1 MRVKQDLDRARLV
14 SAAMGQI
21 PCDLS
26 VENVKLVNLIT
37 GEIYPAAVDV
47 LDGVIVRVREKGRAA
62 ELPSARVYDGGGR
75 YLLPGCIDIHM
86 HIESTMMTPENFGR
100 AAILCGTTSVFVD
113 PHEIANVLG
122 IEGVRFMVDNAKA
135 SPVRQF
141 NLAPSCLPS
150 VPGAEGNGAVFG
162 PAEIARLL
170 ETDGVYGI
178 AEMMDFYNMIH
189 NSEKMRGIADEGL
202 RRDMLI
208 QGHAPKLAAGQIAA
222 YALAGPTDNHSI
234 RTDWEV
240 VENLHAGLYV
250 DLQSSSL
257 ESSSMPKLVAGLKG
271 MRYTD
276 HVCLCNDDVHAK
288 DLLET
293 GHVNRLIKEV
303 LREGVDPMDAYRW
316 ASYNS
321 ARSARIEDLGAIAP
335 GYLADLQ
342 LLDEMDGRNP
352 YAVFTEGRLV
362 VEDGRLLSAPKKR
375 PIPDSVLGGTVR
387 AAGLTGP
394 ESLRLAAPA
403 GAKGTVRVAL
413 LDYDNPSARSELFYE
428 ELPVKDGYVD
438 LAGREDLCFVAV
450 FNRHGAADHTVTV
463 ARNLYLKEGAMAT
476 TVSHDCHNLT
486 LCYKDPAD
494 GYLAAKT
501 LIDCG
506 GGFCTV
512 KDGAVSGL
520 LELPVAGLMSL
531 LELPDLVP
539 AIAKQEQATDA
550 IFAKPGCMMKLAL
563 VSLACT
569 QNAVITDRGLFDGR
583 TQRFYEQFPAAAE

>member
-1 MRVKQDLDRARLV
+1 MRVKKELNRAKLV
-14 SAAMGQI
+14 AAAMGEI

-26 VENVKLVNLIT
+26 VENINLVNMIT
-37 GEIYPAAVDV
+37 GEIYPAVVDV
-47 LDGVIVRVREKGRAA
+47 LDGVIVRVRTDGRAA
-62 ELPSARVYDGGGR
+62 EQPSKQIYDGGGR
-75 YLLPGCIDIHM
+75 YLVPGCIDIHM
-86 HIESTMMTPENFGR
+86 HVESTMMTPENFGR
-100 AAILCGTTSVFVD
+100 AAIRCGTTSVFVD

-122 IEGVRFMVDNAKA
+122 IDGVRFMVDNAKA

-162 PAEIARLL
+162 PAEIADLL
-170 ETDGVYGI
+170 DSEGVFGI
-178 AEMMDFYNMIH
+178 AEMMDFYNTIH

-202 RRDMLI
+202 RREMLI
-208 QGHAPKLAAGQIAA
+208 QGHAPKLAGGAIAA

-240 VENLHAGLYV
+240 IENLHAGLYV

-316 ASYNS
+316 ATYNS

-335 GYLADLQ
+335 GYLADMQ
-342 LLDEMDGRNP
+342 LLDALDGRDP
-352 YAVFTEGRLV
+352 AAVFVEGRLM
-362 VEDGRLLSAPKKR
+362 VENGQLLEEPAPR
-375 PIPDSVLGGTVR
+375 AIPDSVLGGTVR
-387 AAGLTGP
+387 TVGLDGP
-394 ESLRLAAPA
+394 DCLRLAAPA
-403 GAKGTVRVAL
+403 GAGDTVRVAV
-413 LDYDNPSARSELFYE
+413 LDYDTPTARSDLFYE
-428 ELPVKDGYVD
+428 ELPVKDGFVD
-438 LAGREDLCFVAV
+438 LAGREDLCFLAV

-463 ARNLYLKEGAMAT
+463 ARNFYLKEGAMAS
-476 TVSHDCHNLT
+476 TVSHDCHNLA
-486 LCYKDPAD
+486 LCYKDPAE

-512 KDGAVSGL
+512 REGKVTGL

-531 LELPDLVP
+531 LPLPELVP
-539 AIAKQEQATDA
+539 AIARQEQATDG

-563 VSLACT
+563 ISLACT

-583 TQRFYEQFPAAAE
+583 TQKFYEQFPAEN